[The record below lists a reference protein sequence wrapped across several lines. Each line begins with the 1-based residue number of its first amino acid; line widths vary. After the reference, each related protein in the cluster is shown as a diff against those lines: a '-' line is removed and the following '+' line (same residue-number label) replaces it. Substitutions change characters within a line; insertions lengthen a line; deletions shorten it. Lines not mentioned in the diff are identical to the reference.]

1 MHLAPADHF
10 VSNGLLLWWETILA
24 VEDLEDELL
33 NVLYFDV
40 LGSCSTDS
48 WGCVTAASRN
58 TSLPKGLGEDVAD
71 VERFPSLAEGMK
83 DRSLFLPS
91 TLKDKTAAY
100 PSCLRTGYS
109 SAVSIAGNGCAE
121 TAGFS

>member
-1 MHLAPADHF
+1 MFCILTF
-10 VSNGLLLWWETILA
+10 WEIVPQTGIPL
-24 VEDLEDELL
+24 
-33 NVLYFDV
+33 
-40 LGSCSTDS
+40 
-48 WGCVTAASRN
+48 WGCVTAASTN
-58 TSLPKGLGEDVAD
+58 TSLPQGLGEDVAV

-83 DRSLFLPS
+83 DRNLLLPS
-91 TLKDKTAAY
+91 TLKDETAAY

>member
-1 MHLAPADHF
+1 M
-10 VSNGLLLWWETILA
+10 
-24 VEDLEDELL
+24 
-33 NVLYFDV
+33 
-40 LGSCSTDS
+40 
-48 WGCVTAASRN
+48 TAASTN
-58 TSLPKGLGEDVAD
+58 TSLPKGLGEDIAD
-71 VERFPSLAEGMK
+71 VERSPSLSEGVK
-83 DRSLFLPS
+83 DRNLLLPS

>member
-1 MHLAPADHF
+1 MDCSLFWFWTFWEVVPQTQIP
-10 VSNGLLLWWETILA
+10 LW
-24 VEDLEDELL
+24 
-33 NVLYFDV
+33 
-40 LGSCSTDS
+40 GR
-48 WGCVTAASRN
+48 VTAASTN
-58 TSLPKGLGEDVAD
+58 ISLPKGLGEDIAD
-71 VERFPSLAEGMK
+71 VERSPSWSEGVK
-83 DRSLFLPS
+83 DRSQLLPS

>member
-1 MHLAPADHF
+1 M
-10 VSNGLLLWWETILA
+10 ILA
-24 VEDLEDELL
+24 VGDLEDELL
-33 NVLYFDV
+33 HVLCFEA
-40 LGSCSTDS
+40 LGSCSTDLDS
-48 WGCVTAASRN
+48 LVGMCDCSKHK
-58 TSLPKGLGEDVAD
+58 TSLPKSLGEDVAD

-83 DRSLFLPS
+83 DIIPLLPS
-91 TLKDKTAAY
+91 TLKEKTAY

>member
-1 MHLAPADHF
+1 MDCSLF
-10 VSNGLLLWWETILA
+10 CFWTFWEVVPQTQIPL
-24 VEDLEDELL
+24 
-33 NVLYFDV
+33 
-40 LGSCSTDS
+40 
-48 WGCVTAASRN
+48 WGCVTAASTN
-58 TSLPKGLGEDVAD
+58 ISLPKGLGEDIAD
-71 VERFPSLAEGMK
+71 VERSPSLSEGVK
-83 DRSLFLPS
+83 DRNLLLPS